1 MISGWTHDE
10 LIAEAVAAPRRPT
23 VPLPDLQRIERP
35 GWLQL
40 ITPSFRTGGF
50 NEVALA
56 VLDAET
62 ADATIAATIAE
73 YRALGIK
80 FRWTVGPDSA
90 PADLRERLARHGLV
104 ENRSLAMARALDAIR
119 IDAPDVTVTEVT
131 DETELAHY
139 DCVMAEG
146 WNIELGPLALANR
159 LALAMPTQRLYLA
172 RYRGEPAG
180 VAGAVLG
187 PRSVYLLG
195 AVVLEAFRGHGLYRA
210 LVASRMADAH
220 RTGASLA
227 VSHARAETSAPVLAR
242 MGFTTVC
249 ELAVFHG

>member
-1 MISGWTHDE
+1 VISGWTHDE
-10 LIAEAVAAPRRPT
+10 LVAEAVSAPRRPT
-23 VPLPDLQRIERP
+23 VPLPDLRRIERP

-40 ITPSFRTGGF
+40 ITPSFRNGGF
-50 NEVALA
+50 NEVAHA
-56 VLDAET
+56 VLDAAT

-104 ENRSLAMARALDAIR
+104 ESQSLAMVRALAVMPVDV
-119 IDAPDVTVTEVT
+119 PDVTVTAVT
-131 DETELAHY
+131 DEAELAQY
-139 DCVMAEG
+139 DRVMAEG
-146 WNIELGPLALANR
+146 WNVELGPLALANR
-159 LALAMPTQRLYLA
+159 LALAMPSQRLYLA

-195 AVVLEAFRGHGLYRA
+195 AVVLPAFRRHGLYRA
-210 LVASRMADAH
+210 LVARRMADAH
-220 RTGASLA
+220 RTGATLA
-227 VSHARAETSAPVLAR
+227 VSHARGDSSAPLLAR
-242 MGFTTVC
+242 MGFTSVC